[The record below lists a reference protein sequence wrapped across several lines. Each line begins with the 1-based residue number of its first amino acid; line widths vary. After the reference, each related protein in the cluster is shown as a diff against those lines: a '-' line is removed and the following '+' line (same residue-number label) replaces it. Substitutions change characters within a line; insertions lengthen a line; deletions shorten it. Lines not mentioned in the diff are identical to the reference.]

1 MVAPNIVLIGVKKMA
16 THKELITAGKFDEK
30 FKRALLDYYGYGFKR
45 EEDFIQSQSKK
56 TIHDDWERLNRV
68 ISEYMEW
75 SAWDERKNIMFV
87 STDSQSMEGNPFHK
101 VYRFCKYKPLVYPAY
116 FLHTMAA
123 LSNKICLRNGVDSL
137 DLDDDQRIH
146 LEDVLESNERL
157 KTSDLICFYT
167 EDLAT
172 SEGDDRNKTPNNRLD
187 DMLFMG
193 LVDCEQ
199 YKQKGDRRWSLP
211 ELNMCKILDE
221 GIKIDKEFE
230 THLYSALDF
239 FSKYYIF
246 GEVGI
251 FLKGRILNDNASPFR
266 FKHEY
271 FMQSLNDFNIVDL
284 LYAIERKKWCKIKY
298 RHGTAGFEAE
308 ILCFP
313 LEIRIGSMQGR
324 AFLMYYEPFHRSYT
338 SLRIEFIESIEF
350 FEDSNIRQMLIQN
363 EYHASDTTVALD
375 IKNSIDGLKFLWG
388 VSTSKELDGNAIHPV
403 EPQKISLQ
411 LLCDEKTDYYIINRL
426 NRERRFGKIANEIEA
441 GICAYSVNV
450 SDSVEMRPWMRSFY
464 SRIISCDGMDTDS
477 FSLENDVDKIVSLLI
492 DDELKPT
499 EKDSKKSKFYAWN
512 IPKTVAPLLKNG
524 EKAKE
529 HDLLFNE
536 IFSVYYSIMSDVF
549 IQLCSGDDDAVYSN
563 KDIDD
568 AIENAFNNYYLHIG
582 EDTEDILPEEIKE
595 LLKVGGFLQETE
607 KIISGEYELVKSLS
621 GGYSKKQKT
630 EKAYLSKYKCAPGL
644 NMYKDIVPLSIMEIR
659 WLKTIIS
666 CGDGRINQFM
676 SDEEIKVIDNLLN
689 IYYPTLAPLPVE
701 KIVYYDRFGFN
712 SKNIGR
718 EALVL
723 NTIINSINNQSTIR
737 IKYHTMRN
745 RVKQGEFKPIILEF
759 SKRNNRFQGF
769 FQDCNSD
776 RIYTMNISRIE
787 SAVETGTLFDYAE
800 AEQAYNCFRNEN
812 TMSVEL
818 EFYDVKNIADRILT
832 EFSPWKKKCIYDSK
846 THLFRLTIFYQKQD
860 EMDLV
865 IRLLGYG
872 GNLRFVDK
880 EHPIYKEIQLRM
892 YRQMELIRGRRI
904 KTRKQQG
911 DDNR

>member
-1 MVAPNIVLIGVKKMA
+1 MA

-30 FKRALLDYYGYGFKR
+30 FKRALLDYYGYGFKK
-45 EEDFIQSQSKK
+45 EEDLTQLQSKK
-56 TIHDDWERLNRV
+56 TIRDDWERLNRV
-68 ISEYMEW
+68 ISDYMEW
-75 SAWDERKNIMFV
+75 SDWDERKNIMFV
-87 STDSQSMEGNPFHK
+87 SADSQSMDENPFHK

-116 FLHTMAA
+116 FFHTMAA
-123 LSNKICLRNGVDSL
+123 LSNKIDLRDGIDSL

-167 EDLAT
+167 EALAKP
-172 SEGDDRNKTPNNRLD
+172 EGDDRNKTPNNRLD

-211 ELNMCKILDE
+211 ELNMCKIIDE
-221 GIKIDKEFE
+221 GVKIDDEFE
-230 THLYSALDF
+230 IHLCSALDF

-246 GEVGI
+246 GEIGI
-251 FLKGRILNDNASPFR
+251 FLKGRISNDGISPFR

-298 RHGTAGFEAE
+298 RHGTAGLEAE

-313 LEIRIGSMQGR
+313 LEIRISSMQGR
-324 AFLMYYEPFHRSYT
+324 EFLMYYEPFYRSYT
-338 SLRIEFIESIEF
+338 SLRIEFIELIEL
-350 FEDSNIRQMLIQN
+350 FEDANIRQILIQKG
-363 EYHASDTTVALD
+363 YHKSVESVESD
-375 IKNSIDGLKFLWG
+375 IKNSTESLKYLWG
-388 VSTSKELDGNAIHPV
+388 VSTSKDQESNAIQPIV
-403 EPQKISLQ
+403 AQNVSLH
-411 LLCDEKTDYYIINRL
+411 LLCNENSDYYIINRL
-426 NRERRFGKIANEIEA
+426 NRERRSGKVTNEIGA
-441 GICAYSVNV
+441 DLYKYSVDV
-450 SDSVEMRPWMRSFY
+450 SDPVEMRPWMRSFY
-464 SRIISCDGMDTDS
+464 SRIISCEGMDTDK
-477 FSLENDVDKIVSLLI
+477 FSLEADVEKMVGVLL
-492 DDELKPT
+492 DNKLKPT
-499 EKDSKKSKFYAWN
+499 EIDSKKTKFSSWS
-512 IPKTVAPLLKNG
+512 IPETVAPLLKNG

-529 HDLLFNE
+529 HDLIFNE
-536 IFSVYYSIMSDVF
+536 IFSVYYSIMADVF
-549 IQLCSGDDDAVYSN
+549 VQLCSGADDAVYSD
-563 KDIDD
+563 KDIDE

-595 LLKVGGFLQETE
+595 LLKFGAFLKETE
-607 KIISGEYELVKSLS
+607 KIIPGEYDLVKSLS

-630 EKAYLSKYKCAPGL
+630 EKAYTTKYKCDPDL
-644 NMYKDIVPLSIMEIR
+644 DMYKDIVPLSIMEIR
-659 WLKTIIS
+659 WLKTIIY

-676 SDEEIKVIDNLLN
+676 SDEEIKVIDDLLN
-689 IYYPTLAPLPVE
+689 IYYPTLTPLPVE

-712 SKNIGR
+712 SKNVGR
-718 EALVL
+718 EAVVL
-723 NTIINSINNQSTIR
+723 NTIINSIYNQRTIR

-745 RVKQGEFKPIILEF
+745 RVKHGEFKPIILEF

-769 FQDCNSD
+769 FQDCNSN

-787 SAVETGTLFDYAE
+787 NAVETGISFDYAE
-800 AEQAYNCFRNEN
+800 AEEAYNCFRNEN

-846 THLFRLTIFYQKQD
+846 THLFRLTIYYQKQD

-892 YRQMELIRGRRI
+892 YRQMELIRDQRI
-904 KTRKQQG
+904 KNKKQQG
-911 DDNR
+911 NDNR